1 MNEPMRQIDED
12 SGEKPRLSEAQQE
25 SQRIKL
31 RRGMDERHSDADDSP
46 GDHDA
51 REPAT
56 RAPFFDDDRTRNFEQ
71 EVTGEEN
78 SGTEAE
84 HAIVEAQL
92 PRHLERGRGN
102 IRAVEEG
109 DDVED
114 REVRQQAGGN
124 GK

>member
-1 MNEPMRQIDED
+1 
-12 SGEKPRLSEAQQE
+12 
-25 SQRIKL
+25 
-31 RRGMDERHSDADDSP
+31 MDERHSDADDSP

-102 IRAVEEG
+102 IRAVEES

-114 REVRQQAGGN
+114 REVRQQAECNATARAVGDLRRIRDHAPPSGRHQFSVR
-124 GK
+124 GFSQP